1 MHQKNRDANSGLQIC
16 HVGPMTGHRD
26 ALANPKPAKMLDNT
40 LAFLGAYHQWTRC
53 DETDST
59 RQP

>member
-1 MHQKNRDANSGLQIC
+1 
-16 HVGPMTGHRD
+16 MTGHRD
-26 ALANPKPAKMLDNT
+26 ALANPKPAEMLDNT
-40 LAFLGAYHQWTRC
+40 LAFLGAYHPWTRC